1 CEADARS
8 HGSRTAL
15 SNWSRLAF
23 SFCGSSFPPQTARLA
38 RGALRKA
45 GIGYKELVAKLKD
58 HGIEET
64 EASITGKLNRGTFPV
79 SFWLACLA
87 VLELGETTLED
98 L

>member
-1 CEADARS
+1 MGMSAREKEWADKARMFLK
-8 HGSRTAL
+8 GE
-15 SNWSRLAF
+15 
-23 SFCGSSFPPQTARLA
+23 
-38 RGALRKA
+38 LRKA
-45 GIGYKELVAKLKD
+45 GLGYKDLIQRLKE

-87 VLELGETTLED
+87 VLELGETTLGD